1 MIEITRDLLIATA
14 RRHRRQGISTL
25 QSFVLAYAELSD
37 ASLDPWSFD
46 DAAVILRAES
56 LLIEGLDLATAV
68 ATAGAEFAAF
78 AEAVS

>member
-1 MIEITRDLLIATA
+1 MIEITSDLLIATA
-14 RRHRRQGISTL
+14 RRHRRPGISTL

-68 ATAGAEFAAF
+68 ATARGEFATF
-78 AEAVS
+78 AEIAP